1 VVNSEDYPSLS
12 DKAAVGRGDTIGAEI
27 VLFNGIPLL
36 ANDAITSGVG
46 VAVNGRAFS
55 AHGTEVLFT
64 SGPNVVN
71 NPVTLRS
78 ETYFALVQHDEGA
91 IAAVGLTGT

>member
-1 VVNSEDYPSLS
+1 LS
-12 DKAAVGRGDTIGAEI
+12 DKAAVGPGDTIGAET
-27 VLFNGIPLL
+27 VRFNGIPLI

-55 AHGTEVLFT
+55 AHGTEVLFA
-64 SGPNVVN
+64 SLPNVVN
-71 NPVTLRS
+71 NTVTLRA